1 VTPSRSRTPPSPQRA
16 RAARTD
22 AVTYMPDDTP
32 AGGAVPVLL
41 IDTAE
46 DLPAG
51 TPAGIVVV
59 VQNP

>member
-1 VTPSRSRTPPSPQRA
+1 
-16 RAARTD
+16 
-22 AVTYMPDDTP
+22 VTYMPDDTP